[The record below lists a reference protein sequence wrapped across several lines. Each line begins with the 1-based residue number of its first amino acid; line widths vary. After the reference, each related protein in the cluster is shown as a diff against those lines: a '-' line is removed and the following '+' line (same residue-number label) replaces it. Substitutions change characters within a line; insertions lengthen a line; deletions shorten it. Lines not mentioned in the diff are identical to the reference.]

1 MATLELTATPGG
13 ENRLLSLRVTPEQEI
28 AIYAFFQINGWT
40 IITEEVPKQCE
51 ICQKAINGETPEPTH
66 CQKCQ
71 KVIEVES
78 KQTETES
85 QEQTAVIQQITQQP
99 NHTQQGSVIALQD
112 QMGRKVVVVGNTMTM
127 TNQKIQAL
135 PQQSNN
141 NETIIIERIL
151 EANQQQKADVERAL
165 GVTLQKGDVEAVPP
179 KIYNMNNSAEN
190 RPYKCEDCGKH
201 FRKKTHV
208 LAHMKYHNGETLPKC
223 DVCGK
228 EFLYKHNLISHAS
241 IHSGERPYQCSACP
255 KNFRRKDDLQIH
267 MRTHTGERPYKCDI
281 CGKCFTTQNQLP
293 KHKRTHTGEK
303 PYQCTVCNKS
313 FRTKPHLEKHHR
325 THSGERPYSCQECG
339 RAFTQN
345 AHLIAH
351 QRTHTGEKPFECDEC
366 DKAFK
371 ESKTLK
377 RHKLIHKNG
386 MPFSCPICYKG
397 FLRQQNLEVHMCV
410 HSEDE
415 PKYKRKLRLK
425 REMMERLRAEDEAE
439 GGLQMDVSGD
449 FSALNHDHM
458 EMVKSRKT
466 EGIEELSME
475 SQNIIEEEVSGLD
488 HDHLGLD
495 TKEETEAATQKVSE
509 ENGEM
514 VIDATEDT
522 NQNSIASS
530 LLTLVEMITSAE
542 QGGAQAANVQHIQV
556 PGDVS
561 TEPSPANS
569 VITTAAVQGVDSKDL
584 LIPSSNQTTGVIQN
598 VLSQDQPTDISQTDG
613 LAQNIIITEVDGSE
627 QQIIQTMTG
636 EFGDGETYVVQ
647 YVQEDS

>member
-1 MATLELTATPGG
+1 M
-13 ENRLLSLRVTPEQEI
+13 LSLRVTPEQEI

-51 ICQKAINGETPEPTH
+51 ICQKAINGETPDPVH

-71 KVIEVES
+71 REIEAES
-78 KQTETES
+78 KQTEDES
-85 QEQTAVIQQITQQP
+85 QDQTSVIGQLSQQP
-99 NHTQQGSVIALQD
+99 NQSQQGSVIALQD

-135 PQQSNN
+135 PHIPSTVIQHADG

-151 EANQQQKADVERAL
+151 EADQQQKADVERAL
-165 GVTLQKGDVEAVPP
+165 GVTLQKVVEAVPP
-179 KIYNMNNSAEN
+179 KIYNLNNSSEN
-190 RPYKCEDCGKH
+190 RPYKCDDCGKH

-208 LAHMKYHNGETLPKC
+208 LAHMKFHNGESLPKC

-241 IHSGERPYQCSACP
+241 IHSGERPYQCSLCP

-303 PYQCTVCNKS
+303 PYQCKVCTKS

-325 THSGERPYSCQECG
+325 THSGERPYRCQECG

-345 AHLIAH
+345 AHLLAH
-351 QRTHTGEKPFECDEC
+351 QRTHTGEKPFKCDEC

-386 MPFSCPICYKG
+386 MPFSCPICFKG

-415 PKYKRKLRLK
+415 PKYKRKLRLR
-425 REMMERLRAEDEAE
+425 RELIERLRAEEDAE
-439 GGLQMDVSGD
+439 GGLQVDVSND

-458 EMVKSRKT
+458 EMVKSRKA
-466 EGIEELSME
+466 EGMEDLSME

-488 HDHLGLD
+488 HDHLALD
-495 TKEETEAATQKVSE
+495 GKDETDTATEKMTE
-509 ENGEM
+509 ENGSMESS
-514 VIDATEDT
+514 EDT

-542 QGGAQAANVQHIQV
+542 QGGSLPANAQQVQV
-556 PGDVS
+556 SGDIR
-561 TEPSPANS
+561 TQPSSANS
-569 VITTAAVQGVDSKDL
+569 VISTATVQNEEQKNI
-584 LIPSSNQTTGVIQN
+584 LIQANNSADGVIQN
-598 VLSQDQPTDISQTDG
+598 AMDQGQSAEIGQDG
-613 LAQNIIITEVDGSE
+613 LSQNIIITTEVEGGE

-647 YVQEDS
+647 YVQDDS